1 MLMTTFPVLAEHTVA
16 AANTLGE
23 WLAQNDFTGKPT
35 PVRADVVIL
44 AGNAVIPTIDAACA
58 LAAAQQTPLLISGG
72 VGHST
77 TFLYSAIARH
87 PRYNVVRTTGRGEAA
102 ILADIARQF
111 WGVEDKQILVE
122 DKSTNCGE
130 NARFSVDMLVKL
142 GLKPTTAM
150 VVQDPTMQRRAM
162 ATFARV
168 SQRCT
173 DAPHWLSWPG
183 FTPVLVNTPEGVMFE
198 PQQRGLWPVERYLSL
213 LLGEVPRLRDDAN
226 GYGPNGRDFLVHVG
240 IPPEVEQAW
249 HVLQADKT
257 LTAALTS
264 RAL

>member
-1 MLMTTFPVLAEHTVA
+1 MMTTFPVLPEQTLA

-23 WLAQNDFTGKPT
+23 WLAQNDFVGKPT

-87 PRYNVVRTTGRGEAA
+87 PRYNKLSTTGRSEAA

-111 WGVEDKQILVE
+111 WQIDDQQILVE

-130 NARFSVDMLVKL
+130 NARFSVDMLL
-142 GLKPTTAM
+142 TQGMKPKTAM
-150 VVQDPTMQRRAM
+150 IVQDPTMQRRTL

-168 SQRCT
+168 SQHCEA
-173 DAPHWLSWPG
+173 APHWLSWPG
-183 FTPVLVNTPEGVMFE
+183 FTPQLINTPDGVTFQ
-198 PQQRGLWPVERYLSL
+198 PRQRGLWAVERYLSL
-213 LLGEVPRLRDDAN
+213 ILGEVPRLRDDVN
-226 GYGPNGRDFLVHVG
+226 GYGPNGRDFLVHVDF
-240 IPPEVEQAW
+240 PDAVEQAW
-249 HVLQADKT
+249 QVLMTDNT
-257 LTAALTS
+257 LTEALAS
-264 RAL
+264 RSL

>member
-1 MLMTTFPVLAEHTVA
+1 MLMTTFPVLAQNSLA
-16 AANTLGE
+16 AANTLGA
-23 WLAQNDFTGKPT
+23 WLARNDFSDKPA

-44 AGNAVIPTIDAACA
+44 AGNAVIPTIDAACQ

-102 ILADIARQF
+102 ILADIAHKF
-111 WGVEDKQILVE
+111 WSIDNKQILIE

-130 NARFSVDMLVKL
+130 NVRFSMDILAAQGIKA
-142 GLKPTTAM
+142 KTAL
-150 VVQDPTMQRRAM
+150 VVQDPTMQRRTM
-162 ATFARV
+162 ATFARL
-168 SQRCT
+168 SQQCA

-183 FTPVLVNTPEGVMFE
+183 FTPQLVNTANGTTFV
-198 PQQRGLWPVERYLSL
+198 PQQRGLWSVERYLSL
-213 LLGEVPRLRDDAN
+213 LMGEVPRLRDDAN
-226 GYGPNGRDFLVHVG
+226 GYGPNGHDFIVHVDF
-240 IPPEVEQAW
+240 PPSVEAAW
-249 HVLQADKT
+249 QILRTDTT
-257 LTAALTS
+257 LTAALAN

>member
-1 MLMTTFPVLAEHTVA
+1 MLKTTFPALPEPTLA

-23 WLAQNDFTGKPT
+23 WLAQNDFVGKPA

-87 PRYNVVRTTGRGEAA
+87 PRYNVIRTTGRGEAA

-111 WGVEDKQILVE
+111 WKLDDKQLLIE
-122 DKSTNCGE
+122 DRSTNCGE
-130 NARFSVDMLVKL
+130 NARFSVDMLITKEI
-142 GLKPTTAM
+142 KPKTVM
-150 VVQDPTMQRRAM
+150 VMQDPTMQRRTM

-168 SQRCT
+168 SEQCN

-183 FTPVLVNTPEGVMFE
+183 FTPLLINTDNGLEFQPR
-198 PQQRGLWPVERYLSL
+198 QRGLWSVERYLSL
-213 LLGEVPRLRDDAN
+213 LLGEIPRLRDDAN
-226 GYGPNGRDFLVHVG
+226 GYGPNGRDYLVHVDFPQH
-240 IPPEVEQAW
+240 IEDAW
-249 HVLQADKT
+249 QVLHTDRT
-257 LTAALTS
+257 LAEAMSFRSL
-264 RAL
+264 